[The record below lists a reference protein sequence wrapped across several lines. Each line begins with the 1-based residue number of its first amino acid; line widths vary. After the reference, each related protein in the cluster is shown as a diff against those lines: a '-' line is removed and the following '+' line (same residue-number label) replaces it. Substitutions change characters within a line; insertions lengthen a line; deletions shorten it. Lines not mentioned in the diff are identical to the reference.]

1 MDEIETN
8 FIDAQKFKPWV
19 WFRYIE
25 DVLFIWTNGKEKL
38 EGALKDF
45 NNCHPNN
52 KFTHEFNKSQICT
65 LSLQTNISTCTIHLL
80 IQTILNFP
88 LFLVKSLELAGYA
101 LTKQI
106 LKDIWTIWNHG
117 SKQETILNI

>member
-8 FIDAQKFKPWV
+8 FLDAQKFKPWV

-52 KFTHEFNKSQICT
+52 KFTHEFNKENIPFLDLKVSFSGGQLIT
-65 LSLQTNISTCTIHLL
+65 DMHIKPTNKHQYLHYTSPH
-80 IQTILNFP
+80 P
-88 LFLVKSLELAGYA
+88 AH
-101 LTKQI
+101 TKRSI
-106 LKDIWTIWNHG
+106 VF
-117 SKQETILNI
+117 S